1 MTAVTPSPS
10 STVPI
15 APIDEVGLHDLLVK
29 TSRTFALAIPELP
42 EPTRREVTIAYLLF
56 RIADTF
62 EDATVHWPAD
72 RQIAELEAFASLMDD
87 PDTAAA
93 AELAE
98 RWLSESPSDH
108 EGYLELLRETP
119 GVLAAFAELSEKAR
133 QVIAEHTAR
142 TARGMADFV
151 RLASERGGLELRNI
165 DELRHY
171 CYIVAG
177 IVGEMLAEL
186 FLLERPHLEPIAP
199 TLRENAGAF
208 GEGLQLV
215 NILKDSASD
224 ADEGRRFLPAQNER
238 AEIFR
243 LARADLDSAVDYCL
257 EIQRMGGPMEIVAFT
272 ALPVQLARLTL
283 DRVERDGPGSK
294 ITRPEVFAIYEQL
307 HEALAAGRPAI
318 DR

>member
-1 MTAVTPSPS
+1 MTTETPSAAR
-10 STVPI
+10 I
-15 APIDEVGLHDLLVK
+15 APIDSDRLQDLLIK

-42 EPTRREVTIAYLLF
+42 QPTRLEVTIAYLLF

-62 EDATVHWPAD
+62 EDATVQWPSD
-72 RQIAELEAFASLMDD
+72 RQIEELECFAKLMEA
-87 PDTAAA
+87 PEPAAA
-93 AELAE
+93 VELSQ
-98 RWLSESPSDH
+98 RWLREAPSDH
-108 EGYLELLRETP
+108 EGYLELLKETP
-119 GVLAAFAELSEKAR
+119 GVLASLRELSVPAQKI
-133 QVIAEHTAR
+133 IAEHTAR

-151 RLASERGGLELRNI
+151 RLSVERGGLELSSV

-171 CYIVAG
+171 CYVVAG

-186 FLLERPHLEPIAP
+186 FLLDRAHLDPIAT
-199 TLRENAGAF
+199 TLREKAGAF

-224 ADEGRRFLPAQNER
+224 ADEGRRFLPAANER

-243 LARADLDSAVDYCL
+243 LAREDLDSAVDYCL

-272 ALPVQLARLTL
+272 ALPVELARLTL

-294 ITRPEVFAIYEQL
+294 ITRPEVFAMYERL
-307 HEALAAGRPAI
+307 HRALAEGRPAI
-318 DR
+318 ER